1 MLFFNYIYLTN
12 ISIDFI
18 VIEMSIKTTRYFKEQ
33 ILRKRSYL
41 KMEWCIEAINN
52 PLKTEVQHDG
62 RIRHWVYIRE
72 KNKYLRV
79 VTLKDGKTIHN
90 AFFDRRFKE

>member
-1 MLFFNYIYLTN
+1 MN
-12 ISIDFI
+12 
-18 VIEMSIKTTRYFKEQ
+18 IKTTRYFKEQ

-41 KMEWCIEAINN
+41 KIEWCIEAINK

-62 RIRHWVYIRE
+62 RIRYWIYIR
-72 KNKYLRV
+72 KKDKYLRV
-79 VTLKDGKTIHN
+79 VTLEDCKTIHN